1 MRFFNLD
8 VHISVIADFR
18 DILRE
23 VRPDLEIVDW
33 SLSGH
38 TWVFQKQP
46 AQPDVIHQGSWMQLR
61 PDRIAAFQRRY
72 DDFLGTFDGF
82 LVGHVMPFAMLFEKY
97 GKPIYAWNTCRYDLP
112 FCFTKDRSQ
121 LDAYHACLRR
131 MHASGQLIAFAS
143 NKADQEYLRLGSGIT
158 LPCLPS
164 LCRYTGMK
172 HDAQKDTFFWYS
184 GTSLAP
190 ASRLFT
196 LRGAPFAWSD
206 LQRYRGIVHVPYE
219 SSTMSLCEHYTAG
232 IPLFVPSPSLAA
244 AWWRAGISS
253 FQSMAAYWG
262 GQAPAAFNPCQR
274 PEFWIERADFYDPDN
289 MRYVYCFDSVE
300 HLVHLLESFDD
311 PHREARL
318 AWIAQR
324 NQRVLGTWRRVL
336 GAPGVPSSTQSSA
349 PSSTQSSVG
358 PRP

>member
-1 MRFFNLD
+1 MRLFNLD

-23 VRPDLEIVDW
+23 LRPDVELVDW

-38 TWVFQKQP
+38 TWVFHEEA
-46 AQPDVIHQGSWMQLR
+46 AQPEVIHQGSWMQLC
-61 PDRIAAFQRRY
+61 PEQIAAFQRRY
-72 DDFLGTFDGF
+72 HDFLGTFDGF
-82 LVGHVMPFAMLFEKY
+82 FVGHVMPFAMLFEKY

-112 FCFTKDRSQ
+112 FCFTKDSSQ

-131 MHASGQLIAFAS
+131 MHASGQLTAFAS
-143 NKADQEYLRLGSGIT
+143 NRADQEYLRLGSGLE

-172 HDAQKDTFFWYS
+172 HHPRKDTFFWYS
-184 GTSLAP
+184 GTHLAP
-190 ASRLFT
+190 ASPLLT
-196 LRGAPFAWSD
+196 LRRGPFAWSD
-206 LQRYRGIVHVPYE
+206 LQSYRGIIHVPYE

-232 IPLFVPSPSLAA
+232 IPIFVPSARLAK
-244 AWWRAGISS
+244 AWWQAGIGG

-262 GQAPAAFNPCQR
+262 GQAPDALAPCQR
-274 PEFWIERADFYDPDN
+274 PELWLERADHYDPDN
-289 MRYVYCFDSVE
+289 MRYLYFYDDLE
-300 HLVHLLESFDD
+300 HLLHLLARFDD

-324 NQRVLGTWRRVL
+324 NQRVLDTWKRVL
-336 GAPGVPSSTQSSA
+336 A
-349 PSSTQSSVG
+349 
-358 PRP
+358 